1 MSIMRVSALAALSAV
16 SSLSVAETPAA
27 AQDKYA
33 QRKAFVSQFAG
44 EAKSS
49 MPSFRSYDFEPLGDD
64 ALLLWESPG
73 RAYLLDVEDFCAD
86 LPSARA
92 IAINNKGATVSAG
105 FDAITV
111 LDRGQSANNR
121 CRILKIR
128 PVDVKAMKAAE
139 KAGRE
144 LEKGAKSSG

>member
-1 MSIMRVSALAALSAV
+1 MSILPVLLGAVLAAANIAS
-16 SSLSVAETPAA
+16 A
-27 AQDKYA
+27 AQISAGAPDKYE
-33 QRKAFVSQFAG
+33 QRKAFVNQFAG
-44 EAKSS
+44 DAKGS
-49 MPSFRSYDFEPLGDD
+49 MPFFRSYDFEPLGDD

-92 IAINNKGATVSAG
+92 IAINNKGSTVSAG

-111 LDRGQSANNR
+111 LVRGQSANNR

-144 LEKGAKSSG
+144 QVNNAENSG

>member
-1 MSIMRVSALAALSAV
+1 MSILPALLWAALGAASGASAAQI
-16 SSLSVAETPAA
+16 SAA
-27 AQDKYA
+27 APDKYE
-33 QRKAFVSQFAG
+33 QRRAFVTQFAG
-44 EAKSS
+44 DAKSS
-49 MPSFRSYDFEPLGDD
+49 MPFFRSYDFEPLGED

-86 LPSARA
+86 LPTARA
-92 IAINNKGATVSAG
+92 ITINSKGATVSAG

-111 LDRGQSANNR
+111 LDRGQNANNR

-139 KAGRE
+139 KARRE
-144 LEKGAKSSG
+144 LEKNAENSS

>member
-1 MSIMRVSALAALSAV
+1 MSILPALLWAALAAAGDASAAQT
-16 SSLSVAETPAA
+16 SAA
-27 AQDKYA
+27 APDKYG
-33 QRKAFVSQFAG
+33 QRKAFVTQFAG

-121 CRILKIR
+121 CRILQIR

-139 KAGRE
+139 KAGRGQE
-144 LEKGAKSSG
+144 NSTENGG

>member
-16 SSLSVAETPAA
+16 SALSVAETPAA

-44 EAKSS
+44 ETKSS
-49 MPSFRSYDFEPLGDD
+49 MPFFRSYDFEPLGDD

-73 RAYLLDVEDFCAD
+73 RAYLLDIEDFCPD
-86 LPSARA
+86 LPSAQA
-92 IAINNKGATVSAG
+92 IAINNKGSTVNAR
-105 FDAITV
+105 FDSITV
-111 LDRGQSANNR
+111 LTRGQQATDR
-121 CRILKIR
+121 CRILEIR

-139 KAGRE
+139 KAERE
-144 LEKGAKSSG
+144 LDKNAKTGG

>member
-1 MSIMRVSALAALSAV
+1 MSILPALLWAALAAANVASA
-16 SSLSVAETPAA
+16 AETSAA
-27 AQDKYA
+27 APDKYE

-44 EAKSS
+44 DAKSS
-49 MPSFRSYDFEPLGDD
+49 MPFFRSYDFESLGDD

-139 KAGRE
+139 KAGRGQE
-144 LEKGAKSSG
+144 NSTENGG